1 MNYLEKLFEECK
13 EDVDYIN
20 SYFKYLNVLQKTL
33 DASTIKDVIN
43 CFITAREKRKT
54 IFFAGNG
61 GSAATASHFAQDLGE
76 VGRKAGV
83 DTFKTHSLAGS
94 VALLTAL
101 GNDYGY
107 DKLFSIQIAELL
119 NEGDVLVVISAS
131 GNSPNVIEAVKQA
144 KEMGGVTIGLVGF
157 DGGKLLKM
165 CDYVVHVKANKDEYG
180 PVEDIHMILDHII
193 TSFLTF
199 RLMSEKV
206 ETK

>member
-1 MNYLEKLFEECK
+1 MKYLEKLFEECN
-13 EDVDYIN
+13 EGVDYFN
-20 SYFKYLNVLQKTL
+20 SYFKYLNDLQKTL
-33 DASTIKDVIN
+33 DASAIKGVIN
-43 CFITAREKRKT
+43 CFINARENGKT
-54 IFFAGNG
+54 IYFAGNG

-83 DTFKTHSLAGS
+83 HCFKTHSLTGS
-94 VALLTAL
+94 AALLTAL

-107 DKLFSIQIAELL
+107 DKLFSIQISELCS
-119 NEGDVLVVISAS
+119 EGDVLVAISAS
-131 GNSPNVIEAVKQA
+131 GNSPNIIEAVKQA
-144 KEMGGVTIGLVGF
+144 KEMGGITIGLVGF

-165 CDYVVHVKANKDEYG
+165 CDYVVRVKANKGEYG